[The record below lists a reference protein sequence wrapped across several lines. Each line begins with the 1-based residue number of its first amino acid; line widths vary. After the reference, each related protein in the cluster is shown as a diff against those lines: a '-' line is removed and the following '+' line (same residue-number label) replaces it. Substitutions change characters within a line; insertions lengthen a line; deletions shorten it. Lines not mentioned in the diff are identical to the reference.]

1 MDLEHKAAENLA
13 KMAAWAED
21 SLEYAREHGKRKLGR
36 LLEVVRI
43 EVRLENAL
51 FALPLGGHLG
61 PEQASAQ
68 EEPTQED
75 ERAAARAREALGRK
89 REEER
94 RRTRLAEWELF
105 MQAELREL
113 ELRKDGELA
122 RLLGDPLPGEPS
134 EALRRL
140 AYEDQRQAEEGLVA
154 LMCNGKVSY
163 KYVSELS
170 PEDRPARIAA
180 NRARAA
186 WLKERRDVW
195 LPGSGPGISTAASLF
210 ASSEKDRKASLAR
223 ARPQKRG
230 EKRKT
235 V

>member
-1 MDLEHKAAENLA
+1 VDLDHRAAENLA
-13 KMAAWAED
+13 KMVAWAED
-21 SLEYAREHGKRKLGR
+21 SLEYAREHGQRRLGR
-36 LLEVVRI
+36 LLEAVRI

-51 FALPLGGHLG
+51 FALPTGGHLG

-68 EEPTQED
+68 EESAQKNEQ
-75 ERAAARAREALGRK
+75 AAAKAREALGRK
-89 REEER
+89 RDEER
-94 RRTRLAEWELF
+94 RRARLAEWELF

-113 ELRKDGELA
+113 DLRKDGQLA
-122 RLLGDPLPGEPS
+122 RLLGDPMPGEPS

-140 AYEDQRQAEEGLVA
+140 ANEDQRQAEEGLVA

-163 KYVSELS
+163 KHVSELG

-195 LPGSGPGISTAASLF
+195 LPGGGPGISTAASLF

-223 ARPQKRG
+223 ARPHKRG
-230 EKRKT
+230 EKRRT
-235 V
+235 L